1 MRRAMAPAIWRA
13 ITSMPSG
20 VSMTTIE
27 RSLSVLALG
36 SHAFMNLPFWCPTF
50 LMVPSTGYTYSG
62 GASEITV
69 HSSEIPYEYGSQYW
83 FKITNIVT
91 NCWIIKNIFLHR
103 SSYYSDCI
111 ACDTEPT
118 PTPTLTQTPTVTPTL
133 TPSPTIAPT
142 NTPTLAPTNTPTL
155 APTNTPTLTSSPTLT
170 PMPTGTPAMTPTI
183 PSTLTP
189 TPTPA
194 PTTTIDCTFIVDLSY
209 SEITPVPTPTPTPT
223 TTIDCAFIVDLS

>member
-1 MRRAMAPAIWRA
+1 MGLNIRIHG
-13 ITSMPSG
+13 INCSDNFT
-20 VSMTTIE
+20 
-27 RSLSVLALG
+27 LSYYKG
-36 SHAFMNLPFWCPTF
+36 STPNNKIFT
-50 LMVPSTGYTYSG
+50 MVPSTGYTYSG
-62 GASEITV
+62 GTSEITV

-118 PTPTLTQTPTVTPTL
+118 PTLTQTPTVTPTL
-133 TPSPTIAPT
+133 TPSSTITPA
-142 NTPTLAPTNTPTL
+142 NTPTLATTL

-194 PTTTIDCTFIVDLSY
+194 PTTTIDCTFSVESSY
-209 SEITPVPTPTPTPT
+209 K
-223 TTIDCAFIVDLS
+223 